1 MKCKENSIENVKT
14 IFRGLRVDQHNLL
27 TMIISIIIVVMVVWL
42 VGIKPYQS
50 LLSAVNNLLHTL
62 LNLPL

>member
-27 TMIISIIIVVMVVWL
+27 TMIISIIIVVIVVWL

-50 LLSAVNNLLHTL
+50 LLSAVNILLQTL
-62 LNLPL
+62 LPL

>member
-27 TMIISIIIVVMVVWL
+27 TMIISIIIVVIVVWL

>member
-14 IFRGLRVDQHNLL
+14 IFRGQRVDQHNLL
-27 TMIISIIIVVMVVWL
+27 TMIISIIIFVMVVWL

-50 LLSAVNNLLHTL
+50 LLSAVNILLQTL
-62 LNLPL
+62 LPL